1 MHHLIWSLF
10 PFSFQNW
17 WISSFCLSTVLRFL
31 PHFGRRRIPF
41 DLIDENRWRCCRTEP
56 WYPGQRA
63 GDEKSTV
70 RAIPETR
77 APFEENT
84 WGMQAMPVATE
95 AESANQSVTICGCG
109 SDAID
114 FMFAAIPSLP
124 RAKEPQVWCSM
135 LWRLQQSQPW
145 GRSIELLENME
156 NHAAWRRCC
165 GNSVCEFW
173 LLNPLVFVSFQ
184 AHICLQVCGRPL
196 SCGNHTCE
204 DRTVSSFFHSY
215 SYKLCRDC
223 GSSCYH
229 WF

>member
-1 MHHLIWSLF
+1 MESFSLLF
-10 PFSFQNW
+10 PKLMDLLLLFVYCVEVFATLRKKKDSFWLDRRKPLKMLPDRTVISRTKSRW
-17 WISSFCLSTVLRFL
+17 W
-31 PHFGRRRIPF
+31 
-41 DLIDENRWRCCRTEP
+41 
-56 WYPGQRA
+56 
-63 GDEKSTV
+63 KSTV

-156 NHAAWRRCC
+156 NHAAWGRCC

-215 SYKLCRDC
+215 KLCRDC
-223 GSSCYH
+223 GSSYH